1 MYKNDVNYFGR
12 AFSILI
18 AITTSRS
25 LNSGSQLCTEN
36 LKAKR
41 ALLSLS
47 LDGWLSCEYIEQ

>member
-25 LNSGSQLCTEN
+25 LNSGSLLCTEN